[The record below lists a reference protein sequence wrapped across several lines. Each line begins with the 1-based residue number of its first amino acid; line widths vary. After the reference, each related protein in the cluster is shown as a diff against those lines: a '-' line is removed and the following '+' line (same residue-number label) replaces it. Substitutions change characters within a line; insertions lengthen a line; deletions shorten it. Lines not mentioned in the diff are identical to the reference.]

1 MRVAFVTF
9 GCRLNHAEALDM
21 EARFLADGHRVVA
34 VKDIEGPGKMV
45 DTIIVRCCS
54 VTAKAQHDCEKEI
67 ARLRRQHPYAQIVA
81 TGCIPNAINGL
92 KAIKL
97 SEEPQ
102 VVVPKKSQ
110 GTVPMSTSRGY
121 IKIQDGCS
129 GRCSFCIVPQ
139 FRGKPVSIPYDA
151 VLERARAFLEAGFRE
166 LVVTG
171 CNLALYRDSGND
183 IADLLAALAE
193 LPPPSNSKGELQT
206 APNAIHRIR
215 IGSLEPGFH
224 EERLLDVFSAH
235 ANICRFIHL
244 SLQSASDRILRL
256 MNRPYTARSVEAF
269 CRLARKRLGDRC
281 MFGADLI
288 AGFPGETDADHAETA
303 GFLQME
309 TDGVPVFCNLHVFPY
324 SERPG
329 TPAAEFPDPIP
340 VATRRSRANE
350 LEDTGRRNRA
360 VFAQKLIGHDA
371 VVCIEKDGKGWTDEY
386 LRMDAPP
393 GVPRRSLQRL
403 HVSAVT
409 SGGLLVQRPD
419 QSQTERSCAM
429 ASSGLCG

>member
-21 EARFLADGHRVVA
+21 EARFLADGHRVVTL
-34 VKDIEGPGKMV
+34 KEIEGPGEKA

-67 ARLRRQHPYAQIVA
+67 ARLRRQHPDAQIVA
-81 TGCIPNAINGL
+81 TGCLPNAINGL
-92 KAIKL
+92 DAIDLTEK
-97 SEEPQ
+97 P
-102 VVVPKKSQ
+102 Q
-110 GTVPMSTSRGY
+110 GTVPTCPVPLATSRAY

-139 FRGKPVSIPYDA
+139 FRGSPVSVPYDS

-171 CNLALYRDSGND
+171 CNLALYHDGGHD

-206 APNAIHRIR
+206 SPNAIHRIR

-224 EERLLDVFSAH
+224 EERLLDVFSGH

-256 MNRPYTARSVEAF
+256 MNRPYTAGSVEAF
-269 CRLARKRLGDRC
+269 CRLARKRLGNRC

-329 TPAAEFPDPIP
+329 TPAAEFPDSIP
-340 VATRRSRANE
+340 VTTRRNRANE
-350 LEDTGRRNRA
+350 LEEAGRRNRA
-360 VFAQKLIGHDA
+360 VFAQKLIGHDV

-386 LRMDAPP
+386 MRMDTPTNA
-393 GVPRRSLQRL
+393 PRRSLQHL
-403 HVSAVT
+403 HVSEVT